1 MSIRLQPVYFTVPG
15 QEGDFNY
22 MLGKPEYTDFLFL
35 FNDNLEQF
43 LDAIANPRDPKY
55 NPPGG
60 GNACAR
66 PWHVTGDAFGIP
78 TGPFETLDQD
88 ISGRDKRHKTAKD
101 IIDLAFL
108 RVKMRCLQG
117 GKTVICY
124 SVENP
129 GSKRIGLGIFA
140 GLVGSEVVDYITQK
154 IQEIPEEV
162 EYSLRW
168 SRWKEEQRLRDLKE
182 KTLIELLKNQ
192 KKDGI

>member
-1 MSIRLQPVYFTVPG
+1 
-15 QEGDFNY
+15 
-22 MLGKPEYTDFLFL
+22 MLGDPKYTNCLFL

-43 LDAIANPRDPKY
+43 LDAVANPSDPKF
-55 NPPGG
+55 NTAGG

-88 ISGRDKRHKTAKD
+88 ISGWHKSHKTAKD

-108 RVKMRCLQG
+108 RVKMRCLKG
-117 GKTVICY
+117 DKTVICY

-162 EYSLRW
+162 EYSLRRSEW
-168 SRWKEEQRLRDLKE
+168 NEEQRLRDLKE
-182 KTLIELLKNQ
+182 KKLDELLKNE
-192 KKDGI
+192 KKDRI